1 MLVLLA
7 TSSLPGLYNGTQ
19 CTEGEGAGERRIED
33 EEGKEGRKKV
43 LSPWGPHLDL
53 KTQAC
58 FQPQVPVTLSSAPPS
73 SSHHPSI
80 SIQVAI
86 LTLERLRTNLSEIS
100 KTQSSHLLTTRKWRK
115 EKRHERYCEPTLVL
129 VPHGH
134 FSVFCS
140 TVFAEVN
147 AACLCSPYSTATA
160 KCCGVTTVQSGFCCT

>member
-1 MLVLLA
+1 MGPSAQRGRELERE
-7 TSSLPGLYNGTQ
+7 GLSIRKG
-19 CTEGEGAGERRIED
+19 GRDGR
-33 EEGKEGRKKV
+33 KEGRKKV

-53 KTQAC
+53 KTQTC

-115 EKRHERYCEPTLVL
+115 EKRHERNCEPTLVLVL

-134 FSVFCS
+134 FPIFCS
-140 TVFAEVN
+140 AVFAEVN
-147 AACLCSPYSTATA
+147 AACLCSPYSWPQ
-160 KCCGVTTVQSGFCCT
+160 QSAAELQRYSLASVVLD